1 MDQSLVN
8 FALYEDGTEYM
19 GIAKATLPDLNYLTQ
34 VISGAGMSGN
44 LEAVIVGH
52 LDTMTLG
59 LEFRTTTT
67 QAIKLAEP
75 RRHQIDM
82 RVAQQAENAVS
93 GNLEISGVKHVFVV
107 MPKGFKA
114 GTVAPASSADSS
126 GEYAVRYWATYTDGK
141 KTLEIDP
148 LNFICNI
155 NGTDYLAEVRKVLGK

>member
-1 MDQSLVN
+1 MDQSLIN

-19 GIAKATLPDLNYLTQ
+19 GIAKATLPDLNFLTQ

-67 QAIKLAEP
+67 QAIKLVEP

-141 KTLEIDP
+141 KTLELDP